1 MERIFRIFDFVFF
14 FPSFSFR
21 DLFFAGNQWKIENPR
36 KEIENFSLQAFLS
49 RLVYILN

>member
-1 MERIFRIFDFVFF
+1 MERIFRIFDFASF

-21 DLFFAGNQWKIENPR
+21 DLFLAGNQWKIENP